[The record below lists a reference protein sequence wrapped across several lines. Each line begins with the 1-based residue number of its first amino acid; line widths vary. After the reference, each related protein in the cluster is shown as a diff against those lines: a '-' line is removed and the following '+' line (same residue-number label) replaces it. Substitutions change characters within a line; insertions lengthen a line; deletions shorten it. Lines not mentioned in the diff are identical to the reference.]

1 MKTLHEM
8 SDILCLN
15 QISHVFV
22 NEVKEF
28 DGIVIK
34 TSRLEWRGGLYL
46 SIEELITLHLIP
58 VKPPPPPTMCLHS
71 SSGHEPEYTF

>member
-1 MKTLHEM
+1 MKKLHEM

-28 DGIVIK
+28 DGKVIK
-34 TSRLEWRGGLYL
+34 TSRLEWRGAYTSQLKNL
-46 SIEELITLHLIP
+46 SRFILFL
-58 VKPPPPPTMCLHS
+58 
-71 SSGHEPEYTF
+71 

>member
-1 MKTLHEM
+1 MKKLHEM

-34 TSRLEWRGGLYL
+34 TSRLEWRGAYTSQLKNL
-46 SIEELITLHLIP
+46 SRFILFL
-58 VKPPPPPTMCLHS
+58 
-71 SSGHEPEYTF
+71 